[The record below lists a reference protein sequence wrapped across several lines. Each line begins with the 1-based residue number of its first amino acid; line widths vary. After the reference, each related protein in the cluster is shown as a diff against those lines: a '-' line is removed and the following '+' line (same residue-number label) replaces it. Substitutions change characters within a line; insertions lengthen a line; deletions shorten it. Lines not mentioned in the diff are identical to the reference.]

1 MVTGAVDV
9 IATQTS
15 FCLLLLRLLYCFFHD
30 GYGLSGVQT
39 NQLLFPWW
47 QNLSSVCVSY
57 FVDTAW
63 TVHSF
68 PTAFPWWTRLERCTE
83 QLSLPFDKAWAA
95 LRAERSYPVVSSCF
109 YGGHHLSTAQTI
121 YRLPFCVVYL
131 VETAWVLYR
140 PHTAQHLWFSLLD
153 ERSFSLGHLQLTGW
167 CSLFLGGRSLSIVQ
181 TTCNLPIGVFHLLVD
196 AAARSERKARFSYRQ
211 RDKSNSSLDFH
222 RLWVCPRR
230 GRNRHWFYNL

>member
-83 QLSLPFDKAWAA
+83 QFSLPFDKAWAA

-109 YGGHHLSTAQTI
+109 YGGVCADNLPLTILCCLLSGDRLSTVQTAYSSTFVVFFTWWTQLQFRPPTA
-121 YRLPFCVVYL
+121 YRLVFFISWWTQLEYC
-131 VETAWVLYR
+131 TD
-140 PHTAQHLWFSLLD
+140 HLQFTDWCFSLV
-153 ERSFSLGHLQLTGW
+153 
-167 CSLFLGGRSLSIVQ
+167 GGRSCTIRTKSSVQ
-181 TTCNLPIGVFHLLVD
+181 LQATWQ
-196 AAARSERKARFSYRQ
+196 E
-211 RDKSNSSLDFH
+211 
-222 RLWVCPRR
+222 
-230 GRNRHWFYNL
+230 